1 MADFDTFTPDNDP
14 YGIFTQY
21 SGSNEPDTN
30 TTLPDYTDD
39 VAPGTISTA
48 GRPDW
53 TPPTGLP
60 PSNTPTGI
68 DNEGGDLT
76 GGIGGWWNGL
86 TTAVKNTF
94 LKKDANGNPIAG
106 QYDIGKIL
114 TAGGGALGGL
124 AGLMGANKPTTTPSG
139 YQGGIPQL
147 TAVRTALE
155 QPARTPYTGQPAMGR
170 RYFTDTQYTNPAN
183 LAATQAASNTQAQ
196 QQQVQIEAQKRAQQQ
211 ADTISQQQAARDQEL
226 ARRKAQSV
234 DTRPI
239 YPGPDKTGLTG
250 GPAMPAGGWRGSD
263 IPYRQAAPIGEPE
276 QAPIPTQPVQAAQGG
291 LMAAHGTY
299 LRGSTDG
306 MADKLDTS
314 IEGKQPAKLSH
325 GEFVV
330 PADVVSHLGN
340 GNSDAGAKKLYQM
353 MDRIRVAR
361 TGTKQQG
368 KEINPDKFMPG
379 GKVGYAEGG
388 IATFADGGLASNV
401 PSGTALA
408 GGLTGSES
416 NLSNWAGPYV
426 TNMLGQGQAIANQ
439 PYQAYTGQL
448 TAGTSP
454 LQQQAFNQAAN
465 LQVPSSIGQAA
476 QTAQNISQQAQNLG
490 YSPATF
496 GNQFAAPSAYQAG
509 TFDTDMFGTQQA
521 QQYMNPYLQQALDPQ
536 LAEARRQSQIT
547 QAQNAGKLT
556 GAGAYGG
563 GRQAIMDAETQR
575 NLGTNLANITG
586 QGYATAFDKAQA
598 AFNADQ
604 ARRLQAQQLGE
615 QSRQFGA
622 GQAMTGAQLGAQYGL
637 AGQQA
642 TEASRQFGANYG
654 LQGLNTALQGAQT
667 QGQLGTAQN
676 QAGLANLSALSG
688 LGTTQRGIES
698 EAVAADKAQF
708 EEERLNPY
716 KMVQFQQSLLQGLP
730 LAAQTYNVSQPSWLQ
745 SLAQGSVFGANS
757 LDTILKTLGLSSGQ
771 TGTQSAGKT

>member
-1 MADFDTFTPDNDP
+1 MAELLDDYGFNTINSESGIDTEGAT
-14 YGIFTQY
+14 YGGNY
-21 SGSNEPDTN
+21 TN
-30 TTLPDYTDD
+30 TPSLVESDNNPITVQDD
-39 VAPGTISTA
+39 FYRSIGLDPATIKDSKPA
-48 GRPDW
+48 
-53 TPPTGLP
+53 
-60 PSNTPTGI
+60 
-68 DNEGGDLT
+68 
-76 GGIGGWWNGL
+76 
-86 TTAVKNTF
+86 TTAEVNSMINGTSVGNWWSQLGTAAQNVF
-94 LKKDANGNPIAG
+94 KKPDGS
-106 QYDIGKIL
+106 YDMGKIL

-124 AGLMGANKPTTTPSG
+124 AGLLGANKPTTTPSG

-147 TAVRTALE
+147 TAVRTALP

-170 RYFTDTQYTNPAN
+170 RYFTDTQYVAPAQ
-183 LAATQAASNTQAQ
+183 AEATRA
-196 QQQVQIEAQKRAQQQ
+196 AQQQ
-211 ADTISQQQAARDQEL
+211 AIQPVQQ
-226 ARRKAQSV
+226 
-234 DTRPI
+234 
-239 YPGPDKTGLTG
+239 
-250 GPAMPAGGWRGSD
+250 
-263 IPYRQAAPIGEPE
+263 
-276 QAPIPTQPVQAAQGG
+276 QPVQAAQGG

-388 IATFADGGLASNV
+388 IATFVEGGLASNV

-454 LQQQAFNQAAN
+454 LQQQAFQGAQGLATPTNMGGFTPQ
-465 LQVPSSIGQAA
+465 SFTGQ
-476 QTAQNISQQAQNLG
+476 
-490 YSPATF
+490 
-496 GNQFAAPSAYQAG
+496 G
-509 TFDTDMFGTQQA
+509 TA

-547 QAQNAGKLT
+547 QTQNAGKLT

-575 NLGTNLANITG
+575 NLATNLANITG
-586 QGYATAFDKAQA
+586 QGYSTAYDKAMQQ
-598 AFNADQ
+598 FNVE
-604 ARRLQAQQLGE
+604 QQ
-615 QSRQFGA
+615 
-622 GQAMTGAQLGAQYGL
+622 

-642 TEASRQFGANYG
+642 QDLTNRYG
-654 LQGLNTALQGAQT
+654 LNVL
-667 QGQLGTAQN
+667 GQ
-676 QAGLANLSALSG
+676 QAGLGQA
-688 LGTTQRGIES
+688 QRGIES
-698 EAVAADKAQF
+698 EAVAADRNQF

-716 KMVQFQQSLLQGLP
+716 KMVQFQQSLLSGLP
-730 LAAQTYNVSQPSWLQ
+730 LAAQTYNTAQPSWLQ

>member
-30 TTLPDYTDD
+30 TTLPDYTNDL
-39 VAPGTISTA
+39 APGMVSSAGKSQSEIQDDFYRSIGLDPATIKDA
-48 GRPDW
+48 APA
-53 TPPTGLP
+53 
-60 PSNTPTGI
+60 
-68 DNEGGDLT
+68 
-76 GGIGGWWNGL
+76 
-86 TTAVKNTF
+86 TTAEVNSMINGTSVGNWWSQLGTAAQNVF
-94 LKKDANGNPIAG
+94 KKPDGS
-106 QYDIGKIL
+106 YDMGKIL

-124 AGLMGANKPTTTPSG
+124 AGLLGANKPTTTPSG

-147 TAVRTALE
+147 TAVRTALP

-170 RYFTDTQYTNPAN
+170 RYFTDTQYVAPAQ
-183 LAATQAASNTQAQ
+183 AEATRA
-196 QQQVQIEAQKRAQQQ
+196 AQQQ
-211 ADTISQQQAARDQEL
+211 AIQPVQE
-226 ARRKAQSV
+226 
-234 DTRPI
+234 
-239 YPGPDKTGLTG
+239 
-250 GPAMPAGGWRGSD
+250 
-263 IPYRQAAPIGEPE
+263 
-276 QAPIPTQPVQAAQGG
+276 QPVQAAQGG
-291 LMAAHGTY
+291 LMAAKGTY

-306 MADKLDTS
+306 MADKLNTS

-353 MDRIRVAR
+353 MDRIRMAR
-361 TGTKQQG
+361 TGTKKQG
-368 KEINPDKFMPG
+368 KEINPDNFMPG

-388 IATFADGGLASNV
+388 IATFADGGLTSNV

-454 LQQQAFNQAAN
+454 LQQQAFQGAAGLSTPTN
-465 LQVPSSIGQAA
+465 MGGFTPQSFTGQ
-476 QTAQNISQQAQNLG
+476 
-490 YSPATF
+490 
-496 GNQFAAPSAYQAG
+496 G
-509 TFDTDMFGTQQA
+509 TA

-547 QAQNAGKLT
+547 QTQNAGKLT

-575 NLGTNLANITG
+575 NLATNLADITG
-586 QGYATAFDKAQA
+586 KGYMNAYDKAMQQFNTEQQA
-598 AFNADQ
+598 AQ
-604 ARRLQAQQLGE
+604 QAQDLTN
-615 QSRQFGA
+615 R
-622 GQAMTGAQLGAQYGL
+622 YGINVL
-637 AGQQA
+637 GQQA
-642 TEASRQFGANYG
+642 
-654 LQGLNTALQGAQT
+654 
-667 QGQLGTAQN
+667 
-676 QAGLANLSALSG
+676 G
-688 LGTTQRGIES
+688 LGQAQRGIES

-716 KMVQFQQSLLQGLP
+716 KMVQFQQSLLSGLP
-730 LAAQTYNVSQPSWLQ
+730 LAAQTYNTAQPSLLQ

-757 LDTILKTLGLSSGQ
+757 LDAILKTLGLSSGQ
-771 TGTQSAGKT
+771 TGTTSAGKT

>member
-1 MADFDTFTPDNDP
+1 MADEYGFGDYPIGDSPGSEVIPELTDTSPVYTDNI
-14 YGIFTQY
+14 YGIPLTAEELALITAQ
-21 SGSNEPDTN
+21 SNAENDLGGVPGSS
-30 TTLPDYTDD
+30 
-39 VAPGTISTA
+39 A
-48 GRPDW
+48 
-53 TPPTGLP
+53 
-60 PSNTPTGI
+60 
-68 DNEGGDLT
+68 T
-76 GGIGGWWNGL
+76 GGASIPSSWWDQL
-86 TTAVKNTF
+86 SSAAKNVF
-94 LKKDANGNPIAG
+94 LKKDANGKPIPG
-106 QYDIGKIL
+106 EYDIGKIL
-114 TAGGGALGGL
+114 TAGGGVAGAA
-124 AGLMGANKPTTTPSG
+124 AGLLGANRPTTTPSG

-147 TAVRTALE
+147 AAVRTALP

-170 RYFTDTQYTNPAN
+170 RYFTDTQYVAPAQ
-183 LAATQAASNTQAQ
+183 AEATRA
-196 QQQVQIEAQKRAQQQ
+196 AQQQ
-211 ADTISQQQAARDQEL
+211 AI
-226 ARRKAQSV
+226 
-234 DTRPI
+234 
-239 YPGPDKTGLTG
+239 
-250 GPAMPAGGWRGSD
+250 
-263 IPYRQAAPIGEPE
+263 
-276 QAPIPTQPVQAAQGG
+276 QPVQAAHGG
-291 LMAAHGTY
+291 LMAAKGTY
-299 LRGSTDG
+299 LRGPTDG
-306 MADKLDTS
+306 MADELNTS

-353 MDRIRVAR
+353 MDRIRMAR
-361 TGTKQQG
+361 TGTKKQG
-368 KEINPDKFMPG
+368 KEIDPDKFMPG
-379 GKVGYAEGG
+379 GKVGYAQGG
-388 IATFADGGLASNV
+388 IAKFVNGGGVSD
-401 PSGTALA
+401 GTAAALKA
-408 GGLTGSES
+408 GFTGAES

-426 TNMLGQGQAIANQ
+426 TNMLAQGQALANQ

-496 GNQFAAPSAYQAG
+496 GNQFTAPSAYQAG

-547 QAQNAGKLT
+547 QMQNASKLA

-563 GRQAIMDAETQR
+563 GRQAIIDAETQR
-575 NLGTNLANITG
+575 NLATNLANITG

-604 ARRLQAQQLGE
+604 ARKLQAQQLGE

-676 QAGLANLSALSG
+676 QAGLANLGALSG
-688 LGTTQRGIES
+688 LGQTQRGIES
-698 EAVAADKAQF
+698 EAVAADRAQF

-716 KMVQFQQSLLQGLP
+716 KMVQFQQSLLSGLP

-757 LDTILKTLGLSSGQ
+757 LDSILKTLGLSSGQ
-771 TGTQSAGKT
+771 TSTTSAGKT

>member
-1 MADFDTFTPDNDP
+1 MANGIESLYGTND
-14 YGIFTQY
+14 IVW
-21 SGSNEPDTN
+21 EP
-30 TTLPDYTDD
+30 L
-39 VAPGTISTA
+39 
-48 GRPDW
+48 
-53 TPPTGLP
+53 PTGDTPGSEVIPELANTSP
-60 PSNTPTGI
+60 VYTNNIYGVPLTAEELALLNSQTQAEELLSGVAGATGSTSDWWSQLSN
-68 DNEGGDLT
+68 
-76 GGIGGWWNGL
+76 
-86 TTAVKNTF
+86 AAKNVF
-94 LKKDANGNPIAG
+94 KNPDG
-106 QYDIGKIL
+106 SYNIGKIL
-114 TAGGGALGGL
+114 TAGGGVAGAA
-124 AGLMGANKPTTTPSG
+124 AGLLGANKPTTTPSG

-147 TAVRTALE
+147 TAVRTALP

-170 RYFTDTQYTNPAN
+170 RYFTDTQYVAPAQ
-183 LAATQAASNTQAQ
+183 AEATRA
-196 QQQVQIEAQKRAQQQ
+196 AQQQ
-211 ADTISQQQAARDQEL
+211 AI
-226 ARRKAQSV
+226 
-234 DTRPI
+234 
-239 YPGPDKTGLTG
+239 
-250 GPAMPAGGWRGSD
+250 
-263 IPYRQAAPIGEPE
+263 
-276 QAPIPTQPVQAAQGG
+276 QPVQAAQGG
-291 LMAAHGTY
+291 LMAAKGTY

-306 MADKLDTS
+306 MADELNTS

-361 TGTKQQG
+361 TGTKKQG

-388 IATFADGGLASNV
+388 IATFVTGGGVSD
-401 PSGTALA
+401 GTASALKA
-408 GGLTGSES
+408 GLTGSES
-416 NLSNWAGPYV
+416 SLSNWAGPYV
-426 TNMLGQGQAIANQ
+426 TNMLAQGQALANQ

-521 QQYMNPYLQQALDPQ
+521 QQYMNPYLQAALDPQ

-547 QAQNAGKLT
+547 QAQNAAKLA

-563 GRQAIMDAETQR
+563 GRQAIMDTETQR
-575 NLGTNLANITG
+575 NLATNLANITG
-586 QGYATAFDKAQA
+586 QGYSTAFDKAQA

-676 QAGLANLSALSG
+676 QAGLANLGALSG
-688 LGTTQRGIES
+688 LGSTQRGIEA
-698 EAVAADKAQF
+698 EAVAADRNQF

-716 KMVQFQQSLLQGLP
+716 KMVQFQQSLLSGLP
-730 LAAQTYNVSQPSWLQ
+730 TTAQTYNVSQPSLLQ

-757 LDTILKTLGLSSGQ
+757 LDAILQTLGINP
-771 TGTQSAGKT
+771 KTTPAK